1 MASERV
7 NELIDAGING
17 RKIMNTSTSRLDYMV
32 GRLKENGFRITP
44 QRIAIVEI
52 LANSYDHPGVE
63 QIYREVIKK
72 FSTTSLATVYKT
84 VTLLKELGEVIE
96 IAFGDGSNRYDGKN
110 PRPHPHI
117 MCVKCKSIIDPD
129 LSSLNE
135 MSKEL
140 SEETGYKIIS
150 HRLDFFGV
158 CPNCQK
164 ISE

>member
-1 MASERV
+1 LASKRV
-7 NELIDAGING
+7 NELIGAGSNR
-17 RKIMNTSTSRLDYMV
+17 RKIMSTCTSRLDYMIE
-32 GRLKENGFRITP
+32 RLKEKGFRITP
-44 QRIAIVEI
+44 QRIAIVEM
-52 LANSYDHPGVE
+52 LANSCEHPGVE
-63 QIYREVIKK
+63 LIYREVTKK
-72 FSTTSLATVYKT
+72 FPTTSLATVYKT
-84 VTLLKELGEVIE
+84 VTLLKELGEVME

-117 MCVKCKSIIDPD
+117 MCVKCKSITDPD

-140 SEETGYKIIS
+140 SEETGYKIVS

-164 ISE
+164 MEG

>member
-1 MASERV
+1 MASKRV
-7 NELIDAGING
+7 NELIGAESNG
-17 RKIMNTSTSRLDYMV
+17 RKIMSTCASRLDYMV
-32 GRLKENGFRITP
+32 ERLKENGFRITP

-52 LANSYDHPGVE
+52 LANSCEHPGVE
-63 QIYREVIKK
+63 QIFREVTKK
-72 FSTTSLATVYKT
+72 FPTTSLATIYKT
-84 VTLLKELGEVIE
+84 VTLLKELGEIME
-96 IAFGDGSNRYDGKN
+96 MGFGDESNRYDGKN

-117 MCVKCKSIIDPD
+117 MCVKCRSITDPD

-140 SEETGYKIIS
+140 SAETGYKIVS

-164 ISE
+164 MEG

>member
-1 MASERV
+1 MASKRV
-7 NELIDAGING
+7 NELIGAGSNG

-32 GRLKENGFRITP
+32 ERLKENGFRITP
-44 QRIAIVEI
+44 QRIAILGI
-52 LANSYDHPGVE
+52 LANSCEHPGVE

-72 FSTTSLATVYKT
+72 FPTTSLATVYKT
-84 VTLLKELGEVIE
+84 VTLLKELGEVME

-117 MCVKCKSIIDPD
+117 MCVKCKSITDPD

-140 SEETGYKIIS
+140 SEETGYKIVS

>member
-1 MASERV
+1 MASKRV
-7 NELIDAGING
+7 NELIGAGSNG

-32 GRLKENGFRITP
+32 ERLKENGFRITP
-44 QRIAIVEI
+44 QRIAIVEM
-52 LANSYDHPGVE
+52 LANSCEHPGVE
-63 QIYREVIKK
+63 QIYREVTKN
-72 FSTTSLATVYKT
+72 FPTTSLATVYKT
-84 VTLLKELGEVIE
+84 VTLLKELGEVME
-96 IAFGDGSNRYDGKN
+96 MGFGDESNRYDGKN
-110 PRPHPHI
+110 PHPHPHI
-117 MCVKCKSIIDPD
+117 MCVKCRSITDPD

-140 SEETGYKIIS
+140 SEETGYKIVS